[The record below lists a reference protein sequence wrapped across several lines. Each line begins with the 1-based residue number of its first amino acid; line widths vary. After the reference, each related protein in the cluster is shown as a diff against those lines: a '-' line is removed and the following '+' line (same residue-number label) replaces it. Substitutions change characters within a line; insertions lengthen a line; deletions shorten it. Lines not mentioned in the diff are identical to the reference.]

1 MQALCVGRH
10 AFLADHISAF
20 FRAIGLAAEPAV
32 GLNAA
37 MSEARRQCPD
47 LVVCDY
53 DLLTPAWVG
62 TWTGDDRLAHIPLVA
77 VSLTRRAE
85 EVNLGSLAG
94 VMDFLYLPTLDRE
107 SAIRVISRVR
117 PPVAPPPG
125 GGYGRPNQVIATP
138 AP

>member
-20 FRAIGLAAEPAV
+20 FRAIGLVAEPAV

-37 MSEARRQCPD
+37 ISEARRRGPD

-53 DLLTPAWVG
+53 DLLTPSWLG
-62 TWTGDDRLAHIPLVA
+62 TWRADELVSGIPLVA

-85 EVNLGSLAG
+85 EVNLGSLPG
-94 VMDFLYLPTLDRE
+94 VTDFLYLPTLDRE
-107 SAIRVISRVR
+107 TALRVIGRVR
-117 PPVAPPPG
+117 RAVAAPPG
-125 GGYGRPNQVIATP
+125 GGYDRPNQVIATP

>member
-1 MQALCVGRH
+1 MQALCIGRH

-32 GLNAA
+32 GLHAA
-37 MSEARRQCPD
+37 MSEARRRGPD
-47 LVVCDY
+47 VVVCDY
-53 DLLTPAWVG
+53 DLLTPTWLG
-62 TWTGDDRLAHIPLVA
+62 TWNGDALLRGIPMVA

-85 EVNLGSLAG
+85 EVNLGSLPG
-94 VMDFLYLPTLDRE
+94 VTDFLYLPTLDRE
-107 SAIRVISRVR
+107 NALRVIGRAR

-125 GGYGRPNQVIATP
+125 SGYDRPNQVIATP